1 MEVLLVLAILGVIMS
16 MVVPKILGRQKHAN
30 EDATR
35 LSLQGLKQALK
46 MYDAYDVDG
55 REYRELAESLGMNT
69 GELNQA
75 CWQIRRITPRK
86 PQSNPSP
93 SGR

>member
-1 MEVLLVLAILGVIMS
+1 MTPEQ
-16 MVVPKILGRQKHAN
+16 R
-30 EDATR
+30 
-35 LSLQGLKQALK
+35 KQALK

-75 CWQIRRITPRK
+75 CWHIRHAQRRAAEAARK
-86 PQSNPSP
+86 
-93 SGR
+93 